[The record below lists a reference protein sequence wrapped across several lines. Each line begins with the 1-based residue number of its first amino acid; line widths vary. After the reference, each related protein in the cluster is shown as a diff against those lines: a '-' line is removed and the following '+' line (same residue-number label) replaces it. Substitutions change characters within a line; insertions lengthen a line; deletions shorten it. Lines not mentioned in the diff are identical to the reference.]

1 MRVGAVVRLAGSD
14 TLFRVAGITPGLWPS
29 GRRLLR
35 LESPDG
41 QLLWRDEALVQVV
54 PRQLVL
60 L

>member
-1 MRVGAVVRLAGSD
+1 LAGSD